1 MSGFEIKNLANPLY
15 YEENVL
21 PPHSDHKYYGSEAEL
36 ASGCSSFK
44 YSLNGLWH
52 IHVARNLAERP
63 EGFEASDYDCR
74 HWDTI
79 AVPAHIQMKKG

>member
-52 IHVARNLAERP
+52 IHVARNLAERQR
-63 EGFEASDYDCR
+63 ALKVL
-74 HWDTI
+74 TMI
-79 AVPAHIQMKKG
+79 AVIGIP